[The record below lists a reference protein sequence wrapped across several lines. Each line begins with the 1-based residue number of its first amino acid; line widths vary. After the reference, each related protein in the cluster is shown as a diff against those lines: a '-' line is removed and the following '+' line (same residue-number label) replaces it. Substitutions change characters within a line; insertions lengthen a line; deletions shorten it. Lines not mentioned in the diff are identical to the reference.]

1 MRTALALAALVLAGC
16 TATSQSKAPDA
27 LDTRAVTATL
37 KDALIQTAV
46 KTALVSHE
54 PDAAVAVDVAVRDGV
69 VTLTGVVKSGTIRRE
84 LVELSR
90 ETPEVRRVVDGMR
103 VDSRRRRIEDQ
114 AGDVALATRVEA
126 ALEAELGPQPVTVR
140 VESGV
145 ATLDGTVRDA
155 KTKAAIVR
163 TARDTTGIRNVV
175 DRIRVAGP

>member
-54 PDAAVAVDVAVRDGV
+54 PDAAVAVDVAHRD
-69 VTLTGVVKSGTIRRE
+69 
-84 LVELSR
+84 
-90 ETPEVRRVVDGMR
+90 VDGMR

>member
-16 TATSQSKAPDA
+16 TATSQSKVPDA

-54 PDAAVAVDVAVRDGV
+54 PDAAVAVDVAVR
-69 VTLTGVVKSGTIRRE
+69 
-84 LVELSR
+84 
-90 ETPEVRRVVDGMR
+90 
-103 VDSRRRRIEDQ
+103 

>member
-16 TATSQSKAPDA
+16 TATSQSKAPVA
-27 LDTRAVTATL
+27 L
-37 KDALIQTAV
+37 
-46 KTALVSHE
+46 
-54 PDAAVAVDVAVRDGV
+54 DVAVRDGV